1 MESLL
6 SQKAQ
11 LKAEKRIIK
20 EEAKRV
26 QQVEKERMKVQKQK
40 EQALLSKI
48 AEQQKI
54 YDRQLVRAE
63 FKTKQLINQQLED
76 AKEEARERL
85 ERQKDIDVRE
95 AKLNKLKNANPKEYI
110 KVMEMESFYASI
122 YSDNPN
128 TRLSNIP

>member
-20 EEAKRV
+20 EETKRV